1 MASLAEAIVRKNGF
15 DGVVEVI
22 NSRVEDIDHLDE
34 LVVDVIVSEWMGE
47 KEQEEEKE
55 KEEQEQEKGGGDG
68 EEEDDNE

>member
-22 NSRVEDIDHLDE
+22 NSRVEDIDHLNE

-47 KEQEEEKE
+47 KEQEEEK
-55 KEEQEQEKGGGDG
+55 DG
-68 EEEDDNE
+68 PGPVMVSDTLCPAVHILGT